1 MRSRIRMLAVFL
13 FSLFLILFL
22 QLNHVQVLQAH
33 ELNNHKGNYRAITN
47 SLSQDRGAIYTS
59 DGQVIA
65 ETVPSKDVYKY
76 QRFYPNGPLY
86 AQVSG
91 FDSINYGLDG
101 LELEYNSYLQSTKLP
116 PKTFGDLVTPKYGV
130 DNVITTINSN
140 LQKVAQSSLGK
151 LQGSVVAID
160 PSNGDI
166 LAMYSNPS
174 FDPNLLASIS
184 ATVEKQAFD
193 ANNYGPTQPGL
204 ARTYRRSYPPGSTFK
219 IVTSSAVYDHMPSL
233 ATKQYPVVSSIP
245 LPDTVNRL
253 HNYANEVCGGNIV
266 PMLAVSCDT
275 GFGQIGLD
283 LGASNLASEAQSFG
297 FNQSPP
303 IDLPLP
309 AKSTFPVASYFS
321 NQLPTLAYSAIGQGN
336 VAATPLQMALVGAA
350 IANNGVIMTP
360 HLMKYITNNQNA
372 VVTKYKDHPWLQAT
386 SPATAQSVTSLME
399 GVVTNGTAQ
408 GIAIPGLK
416 IAAKTG
422 TAQLSLSASNQA
434 SPNGNDNWMVA
445 FAPAGS
451 GSAKIAIAVV
461 VPAQAGMAAD
471 STGAAYAGPVV
482 KAILNAYF
490 NANKAIGG

>member
-1 MRSRIRMLAVFL
+1 MQGRIRILAVFM

-22 QLNHVQVLQAH
+22 QLNHVQVLQAN
-33 ELNNHKGNYRAITN
+33 ELNHHKGNYRTITN
-47 SLSQDRGAIYTS
+47 TLSQDRGTIYTS

-65 ETVPSKDVYKY
+65 ETVPSNDVYKY
-76 QRFYPNGPLY
+76 QRYYPNGPLY

-101 LELEYNSYLQSTKLP
+101 LELEYNSYLQSRKLP

-140 LQKVAQSSLGK
+140 LQKVAQSALSK
-151 LQGSVVAID
+151 YQGSVVAID
-160 PSNGDI
+160 PKTGDI

-184 ATVEKQAFD
+184 ATVEQKAFD

-233 ATKQYPVVSSIP
+233 ATKFYPVVSSIP

-253 HNYANEVCGGNIV
+253 HNYANELCGGTIA
-266 PMLAVSCDT
+266 PMLAVSCDS

-283 LGASNLASEAQSFG
+283 LGANNLASEAQSFG
-297 FNQSPP
+297 FNQTPP

-309 AKSTFPVASYFS
+309 AKSTFPSASFFS

-336 VAATPLQMALVGAA
+336 VSATPLQMALVGAA
-350 IANNGVIMTP
+350 IANNGVIMAP
-360 HLMKYITNNQNA
+360 HLMSYITNSQNA
-372 VVTKYKDHPWLQAT
+372 VVKRYQDHPWLQAT
-386 SPATAQSVTSLME
+386 SAATAQMVSNLMV
-399 GVVTNGTAQ
+399 GVVKNGTAQ

-422 TAQLSLSASNQA
+422 TAQLSLSASNQS

-445 FAPAGS
+445 FAPAGN
-451 GSAKIAIAVV
+451 AKIAIAVV
-461 VPAQAGMAAD
+461 VPAQAGMATD